1 MNHRLGKWLL
11 LAGLLLWF
19 AALWQKGVLPE
30 PSSLSAQLLDE
41 PGQIA
46 VTRTPMAISVGGIDY
61 SVQPLYSYDLYGMV
75 VSTHDADTWWD
86 FLHKEWNDRLNVID
100 LCVVWGENART
111 GAYRDISFSSG
122 QFTCNYQT
130 SSSEAWAAFD
140 TNAISNNHL
149 LSDDPALARAMRKV
163 RVGDQVHFRGYLS
176 EYSRNHGF
184 AFKRGTSTV
193 RTDSGNGACETVYVQ
208 DFRSAAS
215 RWWALAHRPVDRHR
229 ADGAW
234 CAGVVLTA
242 DALGSLKGNSRRR

>member
-1 MNHRLGKWLL
+1 MTHQLGKWLI
-11 LAGLLLWF
+11 LAGLLMLLG
-19 AALWQKGVLPE
+19 ALWQKNALPE
-30 PSSLSAQLLDE
+30 PQSLAAHLLDE
-41 PGQIA
+41 PVKRA
-46 VTRTPMAISVGGIDY
+46 VSRAALPVSVGGIDY
-61 SVQPLYSYDLYGMV
+61 SVQPLYDYELYGMV

-86 FLHKEWNDRLNVID
+86 YLHKEWNDKLNVID

-163 RVGDQVHFRGYLS
+163 RVGDQIHLRGYLA
-176 EYSRNHGF
+176 EYSHNQGF

-193 RTDSGNGACETVYVQ
+193 RTDSGNGACETVYVE
-208 DFRSAAS
+208 DFEVLRRGGG
-215 RWWALAHRPVDRHR
+215 RWHTVQWIGIALMVLGVLAWFLLPMRMDR
-229 ADGAW
+229 
-234 CAGVVLTA
+234 
-242 DALGSLKGNSRRR
+242 